1 MRIHT
6 FIFAVS
12 ALFILSCGGGSSDG
26 GSFNAEKSS
35 YGEPTETNVVAINA
49 GLLTNEKKP
58 HVLVKSGTSEFG
70 GKLFDVI
77 DVKINGNSEAQM
89 LISPWPVKKN
99 VRHLTFGGYT
109 SNSGEG
115 TKPKQPVD
123 IELPELGQTEEG
135 SGEFTVKLPGMPIAV
150 DVPFDWTVKLEE
162 EDITIDTPSGTYS
175 GVRHYTGS
183 GRISEGPLS
192 EFLGD
197 TEFTGEVY
205 FSPTFGFPVKY
216 KVNGINFDG
225 DLESTWDYG
234 DPDGTGY
241 RVMKKTGVINSEN
254 PSFSLST
261 YDLKGNFDAD
271 PKSHAKMLLEIR
283 YLDENAAK
291 NDPMPAVDV
300 EFGTVMGYFPAQLI
314 ESPFSIF
321 FPEEDGNDYK
331 YFIAYVDQAAKSR
344 NDPIS
349 YHVSVSGG
357 ESVKPLR
364 VTARIYYN
372 KIQ

>member
-1 MRIHT
+1 MRIYAV
-6 FIFAVS
+6 IFAVF
-12 ALFILSCGGGSSDG
+12 AFFIVSCSDS
-26 GSFNAEKSS
+26 GSFDAEKSS
-35 YGEPTETNVVAINA
+35 YGEPTETSVIEINA
-49 GLLTNEKKP
+49 GLLANEKKP
-58 HVLVKSGTSEFG
+58 HILEKTGTSEFG
-70 GKLFDVI
+70 GQTFDVI

-89 LISPWPVKKN
+89 LLSPWPVTKDI
-99 VRHLTFGGYT
+99 RHLTFGGYT

-123 IELPELGQTEEG
+123 IELPDLGETAEG
-135 SGEFTVKLPGMPIAV
+135 SGEFTVKLPGMPVEV

-162 EDITIDTPSGTYS
+162 EDVSIDTPSGSYS
-175 GVRHYTGS
+175 GLRHYTGS
-183 GRISEGPLS
+183 GKISAGPLS
-192 EFLGD
+192 DFLGN

-216 KVNGINFDG
+216 TVNGINFDG
-225 DLESTWDYG
+225 ELESTWDYG
-234 DPDGTGY
+234 DPDEIGY
-241 RVMKKTGVINSEN
+241 RVMKKSDIVNSEN

-261 YDLKGNFDAD
+261 YDLKGKFDAD
-271 PKSHAKMLLEIR
+271 PQSHAKMLLEIR

-291 NDPMPAVDV
+291 NDPMPAVNV
-300 EFGTVMGYFPAQLI
+300 EFGTVTGRFPAMLI
-314 ESPFSIF
+314 ESPVSIF
-321 FPEEDGNDYK
+321 FPEENDKGYK
-331 YFIAYVDQAAKSR
+331 YFIAYVDEASK
-344 NDPIS
+344 NHKDPIS